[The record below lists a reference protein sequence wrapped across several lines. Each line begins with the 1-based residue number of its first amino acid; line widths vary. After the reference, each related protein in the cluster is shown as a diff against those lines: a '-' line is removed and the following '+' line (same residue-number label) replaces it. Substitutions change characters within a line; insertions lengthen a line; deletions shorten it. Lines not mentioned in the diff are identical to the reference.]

1 MVEVKARLIPVSRL
15 RVLDPEDAPAGH
27 AVLELSVGEVALRFV
42 APAEMFAKGLE
53 VAANSGALKRA
64 IQ

>member
-1 MVEVKARLIPVSRL
+1 
-15 RVLDPEDAPAGH
+15 VLDPEDAPAGH